1 MAKIIGKKKTL
12 WQQVCEEYEDELPSP
27 PSDGWTDTASISTH
41 VSQFSASKHS
51 PVYYG
56 LTTAKV
62 SVDDDPLRNFDPLL
76 GHPALAG
83 YSILSKAPKPRVSS
97 QKCIATPLMSP
108 PNLQDRPITQYLEEI
123 VFPILLPGL
132 EAMLREAQ
140 KQNCFNRKVTAF
152 NPCDFL
158 TEWLYNHNPRRQE
171 QPPVGFQDIPF
182 VKDGI
187 LKHPRPPI
195 PLSLLLS
202 EHEAAILIQ
211 SFWRGYKVRLHPEVQ
226 ELRQW
231 QRELR
236 EENRDIAKTVQQF
249 WALQESRA
257 GSAVVSL
264 PDCPGNQTSGV
275 AIEVVSPTPQS
286 TVVHTP
292 TVPLTAEGGL
302 APPSLP
308 TPPAEFLTL
317 PDQGGPSPAVPD
329 QGGPPPAVP
338 DQGGPSPAVRD
349 QGGLPPASTS
359 ASLLGTRNLP

>member
-1 MAKIIGKKKTL
+1 MAKVIGAKKTL
-12 WQQVCEEYEDELPSP
+12 WQQVCEEYEDEVPSP
-27 PSDGWTDTASISTH
+27 PSHGWTDTASISTQ

-83 YSILSKAPKPRVSS
+83 FSILSKAPKPRVSS
-97 QKCIATPLMSP
+97 LKCIATPLMSP
-108 PNLQDRPITQYLEEI
+108 PQLQDRPITQYLEEI

-171 QPPVGFQDIPF
+171 QPSVGFQDIPF
-182 VKDGI
+182 VKEGI

-202 EHEAAILIQ
+202 EHQAAIMIQ
-211 SFWRGYKVRLHPEVQ
+211 SFWRGHKVRLHPEVQ

-236 EENRDIAKTVQQF
+236 EESRDLAKTVQQF

-264 PDCPGNQTSGV
+264 PDCPGNHQTSGV

-292 TVPLTAEGGL
+292 TVPLTSESGL
-302 APPSLP
+302 APPPSLP

-317 PDQGGPSPAVPD
+317 PAGGGPPPAVRD
-329 QGGPPPAVP
+329 QGGPPPA
-338 DQGGPSPAVRD
+338 
-349 QGGLPPASTS
+349 STS
-359 ASLLGTRNLP
+359 ALHYLGTRNLP

>member
-1 MAKIIGKKKTL
+1 MAKVIGAKKTL

-41 VSQFSASKHS
+41 VSQFSASKHT

-83 YSILSKAPKPRVSS
+83 FSILSKAPKPRVSS
-97 QKCIATPLMSP
+97 PKCIATPLMSP
-108 PNLQDRPITQYLEEI
+108 PQLQDRPITQYLEEI

-140 KQNCFNRKVTAF
+140 KQHCFNRKVTAF

-202 EHEAAILIQ
+202 EHQAAIMIQ
-211 SFWRGYKVRLHPEVQ
+211 SFWRGHKVRLHPEVQ

-249 WALQESRA
+249 WALQESRV

-292 TVPLTAEGGL
+292 T

-317 PDQGGPSPAVPD
+317 PDQGGP
-329 QGGPPPAVP
+329 PPAVP
-338 DQGGPSPAVRD
+338 DQGGPSQAVRD
-349 QGGLPPASTS
+349 QDGPPPAPTS